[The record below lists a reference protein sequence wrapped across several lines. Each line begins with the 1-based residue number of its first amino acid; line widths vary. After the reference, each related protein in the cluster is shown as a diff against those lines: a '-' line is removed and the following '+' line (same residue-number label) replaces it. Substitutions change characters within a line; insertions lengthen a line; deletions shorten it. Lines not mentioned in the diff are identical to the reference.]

1 MKLTFTFFCILLLGV
16 ESANAQH
23 QLQID
28 KNFKKNHASPGKL
41 PNASSN
47 TAARPGAGSAVRQ
60 KCGFAS
66 YMEKAKAKG
75 YNENK
80 YEAALKNLIQ
90 KRIATGKEAFAG
102 PVTIPVI
109 FHSIYRTGQALSP
122 GTPNLPTAMYQA
134 QLDQLNKDYANLSG
148 STYGVAADVKIRFCL
163 AVVDTTGKPL
173 TTPGIDRINA
183 SARGWTNTN
192 TMIDNDLMNYFDATI
207 KPSSIWD
214 PYSYFNVWTASMD
227 SSYLLGYSTF
237 PSFSTLP
244 GLENTETSLTAG
256 CVIAWQSVGSVA
268 NPGLFA
274 SYGYGRTLSHEA
286 GHFFGLRHIWG
297 DTDCGEDYCG
307 DTPPQDAETTG
318 CPPNGTLNNCTPSM
332 PKMFQNFMDYT
343 DDACVNTF
351 TTDQA
356 LRCQTTMDNSAR
368 RLTLIASKACQARAG
383 NAIQF
388 GSAALYTV
396 PETGNAGTC
405 PNSRSFTFNLYISD
419 KATGNATVTFAP
431 VAGSALQNIDYT
443 ISPAS
448 VSYTANDNAVKKIT
462 ITIIDDQVVEPTELI
477 QLGYTVSG
485 TGVVASPEKQTISIA
500 IQDDDV
506 AGTTINNT
514 TPNKSIL
521 SENFNAS
528 LNVPAG
534 WLTSVYDD
542 GSGTYTPNQWVISTF
557 GGVGTTGNAAHISN
571 NTATKLNRYTN
582 TNVSDAYLF
591 TPLLDA
597 AGLKNLNLSF
607 KWRCLGEPGY
617 DEGYVGFIP
626 EGQPV
631 DANNV
636 LYFNVAYS
644 GLPAA
649 TAAITENIKLP
660 LAMNNSKFYLVFN
673 WYNDEV
679 TGTNPPFTV
688 DDIVLTGSYYA
699 VAGTTDADTAFS
711 QYSGQT
717 VDYYSQSATAP
728 VTQRLIATVSNPS
741 QDLGCVTASI
751 QNAGTGKTALSTS
764 SGSYF
769 RTNKVIKITPAVA
782 NSTVTY
788 QGTLY
793 FSTAEL
799 SPTWTALEIPAL
811 KILKVKDD
819 VNLTGILTAADATLI
834 TPTFTD
840 KSASSG
846 YYSYTGNFTGFS
858 QFMLVSPTAALPVR
872 LLSFDAGAN
881 KNSITLRW
889 STTQEL
895 NNKGFKIER
904 STNGLNFETIGWIA
918 ARQGNNFQLNYSLN
932 DNFVQPNIVYYYR
945 IRQVDADNREE
956 LSVVRQARISKQ
968 GISVT
973 VSPVPAKDVM
983 NVYING
989 TTQTADIYLINA
1001 QGQLVKKWSRINAFN
1016 TAYGLKVADLPT
1028 GIYTL
1033 HVQLPDE
1040 KIVKKIL
1047 IGK

>member
-16 ESANAQH
+16 VTANAQH

-28 KNFKKNHASPGKL
+28 KNFKRNHASPAKQVNVVAGI
-41 PNASSN
+41 
-47 TAARPGAGSAVRQ
+47 AARPGAGSVVRQ
-60 KCGFAS
+60 KCGFSS
-66 YMEKAKAKG
+66 YMEKAKSKG
-75 YNENK
+75 YNENR
-80 YEAALKNLIQ
+80 YETALKNLIQ
-90 KRIATGKEAFAG
+90 KRISTGKEAFAG

-109 FHSIYRTGQALSP
+109 FHSIYRTGQALSTS
-122 GTPNLPTAMYQA
+122 TPNLPTAMYQA

-148 STYGVAADVKIRFCL
+148 SSYGVAADVKIRFCL

-183 SARGWTNTN
+183 STRGWTNTN
-192 TMIDNDLMNYFDATI
+192 TMIDNDLMDYFDATI

-214 PYSYFNVWTASMD
+214 PYSYFNVWTAAMD
-227 SSYLLGYSTF
+227 SSQLLGYSTF
-237 PSFSTLP
+237 PSFSTLA
-244 GLENTETSLTAG
+244 GLDNTESSETAG
-256 CVIAWQSVGSVA
+256 CVIAWQSVGSIA
-268 NPGLFA
+268 TPGQFA

-297 DTDCGEDYCG
+297 DADCGDDYCG
-307 DTPPQDAETTG
+307 DTPPQKAETTG
-318 CPPNGTLNNCTPSM
+318 CPANGTLNNCTPSM
-332 PKMFQNFMDYT
+332 PKMFQNYMDYT
-343 DDACVNTF
+343 DDGCVNTF

-356 LRCQTTMDNSAR
+356 LRCQATLDNSAR
-368 RLTLIASKACQARAG
+368 RFTLITSKACQARAG

-388 GSAALYTV
+388 GSAALYSV
-396 PETGNAGTC
+396 SETGNAGTC
-405 PNSRSFTFNLYISD
+405 PNSKSFTFNIYVSA

-431 VAGSALQNIDYT
+431 IGGSALLNVDYT

-462 ITIIDDQVVEPTELI
+462 ITIIDDQAVEPTELI
-477 QLGYTVSG
+477 QLGYSISG
-485 TGVVASPEKQTISIA
+485 TGVVASPEKQTLSISIV
-500 IQDDDV
+500 DDDV
-506 AGTTINNT
+506 AGININNM
-514 TPNKSIL
+514 TPNKTIL

-528 LNVPAG
+528 QNIPTG

-542 GSGTYTPNQWVISTF
+542 GSSSYTPNKWVISAF
-557 GGVGTTGNAAHISN
+557 GGIGTSGNAAHISN
-571 NTATKLNRYTN
+571 NTSTKTNKYTN
-582 TNVSDAYLF
+582 TNISDAYLF
-591 TPLLDA
+591 SPLLDA
-597 AGLKNLNLSF
+597 SGLKDINLSF

-617 DEGYVGFIP
+617 DEGYVGYIP
-626 EGQPV
+626 EGQAV

-636 LYFNVAYS
+636 IYFDAAYS
-644 GLPAA
+644 GLPAGT
-649 TAAITENIKLP
+649 TAATENMKLP
-660 LAMNNSKFYLVFN
+660 LALSNKKFYLVFN
-673 WYNDEV
+673 WYNDDAV
-679 TGTNPPFTV
+679 GTNPAFTV
-688 DDIVLTGSYYA
+688 DDIALTGSYYA
-699 VAGTTDADTAFS
+699 VAGTTDADTTFS

-717 VDYYSQSATAP
+717 VDYYSKSTVAP
-728 VTQRLIATVSNPS
+728 VTQRLIATVTNPS

-751 QNAGTGKTALSTS
+751 QNAGTGKTALSTT

-769 RTNKVIKITPAVA
+769 RTNKVIKISPVVA
-782 NSTVTY
+782 NSTATY

-799 SPTWTALEIPAL
+799 SPAWSALEIPAL
-811 KILKVKDD
+811 KILKVKDG
-819 VNLTGILTAADATLI
+819 VNLTGILTEADATLI

-840 KSASSG
+840 KSAASG

-872 LLSFDAGAN
+872 LLSFDAAVN
-881 KNSITLRW
+881 KNSISLKW

-895 NNKGFKIER
+895 NNKGFKVER
-904 STNGLNFETIGWIA
+904 STNGLNFETIGWVA
-918 ARQGNNFQLNYSLN
+918 ARQGNNVQLNYSLN

-973 VSPVPAKDVM
+973 VSPVPAKDIV

-989 TTQTADIYLINA
+989 TTQTANIYLINA
-1001 QGQLVKKWSRINAFN
+1001 QGQLVKNWSRINAFN
-1016 TAYGLKVADLPT
+1016 SAYGLKVADLPT

-1047 IGK
+1047 IEQ